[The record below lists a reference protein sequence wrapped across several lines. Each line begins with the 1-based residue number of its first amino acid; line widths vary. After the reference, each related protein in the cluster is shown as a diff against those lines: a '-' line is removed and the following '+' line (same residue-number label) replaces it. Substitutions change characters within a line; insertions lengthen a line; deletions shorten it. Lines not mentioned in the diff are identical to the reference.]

1 MAIEIKGPAEIE
13 GIRASCQIVY
23 QVQRA
28 IESALEPGIT
38 TLELDAIAART
49 IRDHGAVAA
58 FKGYRGFP
66 SSICTSV
73 NAEAVHG
80 LPGKTRLRQ
89 GDIISVDV
97 GVLLEGY
104 YGDGA
109 FTLGIEPID
118 PPVQSLIS
126 TTRTCLHIGIEQART
141 GHRVSDISHAIQEH
155 AEGNGFS
162 VIREFGGHGIGH
174 SLHEDPSILNHGP
187 PGKGP
192 RLHAGFVL
200 AIEPILTW
208 GSPQLVTA
216 SDGWTAA
223 TRSGTPAAH
232 FEHTIAVTGSAPD
245 ILTLPPD
252 HPISPA
258 LFTPQ
263 P

>member
-1 MAIEIKGPAEIE
+1 MAIGIKSSAEIE
-13 GIRASCQIVY
+13 RIRASCQIVY
-23 QVQRA
+23 QVQKA
-28 IESALEPGIT
+28 IESVLEPGIT

-58 FKGYRGFP
+58 FKGYHGFP

-89 GDIISVDV
+89 GDLISVDV

-118 PPVQSLIS
+118 PPIQGLIS
-126 TTRTCLHIGIEQART
+126 TTRTCLHMGIEQARA
-141 GHRVSDISHAIQEH
+141 GHRVSDISHAIQAH

-174 SLHEDPSILNHGP
+174 ALHEDPSILNHGP

-192 RLHAGFVL
+192 RLRAGYVL
-200 AIEPILTW
+200 AIEPILTR
-208 GSPQLVTA
+208 GNPRLVTA
-216 SDGWTAA
+216 SDGWTVA

-232 FEHTIAVTGSAPD
+232 FEHTIAITDAGAD

-252 HPISPA
+252 PPLSPA
-258 LFTPQ
+258 LFTCQ
-263 P
+263 T